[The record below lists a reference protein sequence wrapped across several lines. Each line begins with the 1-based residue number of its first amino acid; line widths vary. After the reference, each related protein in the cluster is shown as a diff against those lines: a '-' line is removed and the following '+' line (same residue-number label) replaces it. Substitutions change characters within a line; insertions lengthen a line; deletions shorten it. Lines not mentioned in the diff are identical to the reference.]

1 MIERLLRE
9 LLAELIVAGVPA
21 PLGQPLTLA
30 AVWADLARLARED
43 LPADVLAL
51 LDGPAPRT
59 PADRD
64 A

>member
-9 LLAELIVAGVPA
+9 LLAELLAAGVPA

-30 AVWADLARLARED
+30 TVWADLARLAGEEP
-43 LPADVLAL
+43 PADVLAL

-59 PADRD
+59 LAGRD

>member
-9 LLAELIVAGVPA
+9 LLAELLAAGVPA
-21 PLGQPLTLA
+21 PLGQRLTLA
-30 AVWADLARLARED
+30 AVWADLARLAGEEP
-43 LPADVLAL
+43 PADVLAL

>member
-9 LLAELIVAGVPA
+9 LLAELLAADVPA
-21 PLGQPLTLA
+21 PLGQRLTLA
-30 AVWADLARLARED
+30 AVWADLARLAGEEV
-43 LPADVLAL
+43 PAAVLAL

>member
-1 MIERLLRE
+1 MIERLLRD
-9 LLAELIVAGVPA
+9 LLAELLAAGVPA

-30 AVWADLARLARED
+30 VVWADLARLAGEE

>member
-1 MIERLLRE
+1 MIERLLRAM
-9 LLAELIVAGVPA
+9 LAELIAADVPA

-30 AVWADLARLARED
+30 AVWADLARLAGEEP
-43 LPADVLAL
+43 PADVLAL
-51 LDGPAPRT
+51 LGGPAPRT

>member
-1 MIERLLRE
+1 MIERLLRA
-9 LLAELIVAGVPA
+9 LLAELRAAGVPA

-30 AVWADLARLARED
+30 AVWADLARLAGEEM
-43 LPADVLAL
+43 PADVLAL

>member
-9 LLAELIVAGVPA
+9 LLAELIAAGVPA

-30 AVWADLARLARED
+30 AVWADLARLAGEET
-43 LPADVLAL
+43 PADVRTL
-51 LDGPAPRT
+51 LDGPVPRT

>member
-9 LLAELIVAGVPA
+9 LLAELIAADVPA
-21 PLGQPLTLA
+21 PLGQRLTLA
-30 AVWADLARLARED
+30 TVWADLARLAGEEP
-43 LPADVLAL
+43 PADVLAL
-51 LDGPAPRT
+51 LDGPAPRA